1 MSDNQA
7 GTPAKKRFTPR
18 YTTTWGAIA
27 TTLAIIN
34 LSVGGKAPS
43 QLVLLLNYV
52 FLALGLLGLA
62 GGLTMMVT
70 QTSR

>member
-18 YTTTWGAIA
+18 YTITWGAIA

-34 LSVGGKAPS
+34 LSVGGAAPS
-43 QLVLLLNYV
+43 QPVLLLSYA

-62 GGLTMMVT
+62 GGRAMI
-70 QTSR
+70 